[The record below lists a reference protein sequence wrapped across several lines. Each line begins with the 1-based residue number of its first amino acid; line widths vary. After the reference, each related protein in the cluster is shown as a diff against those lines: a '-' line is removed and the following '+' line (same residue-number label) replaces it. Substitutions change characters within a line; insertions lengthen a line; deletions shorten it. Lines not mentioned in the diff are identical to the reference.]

1 MKFRSDAYGVF
12 ISGRLAPSGFSV
24 ILVFMI
30 VVFTASRARVVHDP
44 SGFQVLFAPLCRLY
58 ENGSDPVSNS
68 YALRSRFGTAQ
79 RRLEDPMGV
88 IPSGTVRNAA
98 IDTEPRTF
106 WQRIAQAIDR
116 SMAQRSQRAVPTPV
130 LRQSRN
136 AIKRCHQLISQASPI
151 AVSGETGR
159 TPRPT
164 AAPTLQIRS

>member
-1 MKFRSDAYGVF
+1 
-12 ISGRLAPSGFSV
+12 
-24 ILVFMI
+24 
-30 VVFTASRARVVHDP
+30 
-44 SGFQVLFAPLCRLY
+44 
-58 ENGSDPVSNS
+58 
-68 YALRSRFGTAQ
+68 
-79 RRLEDPMGV
+79 MGV

-151 AVSGETGR
+151 AVSAENRPDAPRGR
-159 TPRPT
+159 RTDPPN
-164 AAPTLQIRS
+164 RS